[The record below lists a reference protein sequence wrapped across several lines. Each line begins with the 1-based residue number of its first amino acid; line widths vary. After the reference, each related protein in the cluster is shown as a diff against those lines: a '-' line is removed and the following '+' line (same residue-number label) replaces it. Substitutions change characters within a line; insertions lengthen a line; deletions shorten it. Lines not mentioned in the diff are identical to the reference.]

1 MSSMRD
7 ERVVP
12 CVGGLAYDT
21 EGRLL
26 RVQRAND
33 PRRGWSRR
41 APKVAGKKEPAELW
55 GASLLT
61 VANLNRVDTR
71 NELLA
76 RENSGGGGIRS
87 LQISAA

>member
-26 RVQRAND
+26 LVQRA
-33 PRRGWSRR
+33 RAIHCGAAIWAIWSR
-41 APKVAGKKEPAELW
+41 
-55 GASLLT
+55 S
-61 VANLNRVDTR
+61 
-71 NELLA
+71 
-76 RENSGGGGIRS
+76 
-87 LQISAA
+87 